1 MRRRPHPL
9 VSTLAAVRQGQGLTQ
24 RMVAERAY
32 LTPSLVGNW
41 ESGWKVPQLP
51 GLIAYADALG
61 YEVVVVPK
69 RGLHAVADYERQEA
83 S

>member
-9 VSTLAAVRQGQGLTQ
+9 VSALAAIRQRQGLTQ

-41 ESGWKVPQLP
+41 ESGWKVPQLQ
-51 GLIAYADALG
+51 GLMAYADVLG
-61 YEVVVVPK
+61 YEVAIVPK
-69 RGLHAVADYERQEA
+69 RGLRAVADIEQREA

>member
-9 VSTLAAVRQGQGLTQ
+9 VSALAAIRQRQNLTQ
-24 RMVAERAY
+24 LQVAERAY
-32 LTPSLVGNW
+32 LAPSLVGNW

-61 YEVVVVPK
+61 YEVALVPK
-69 RGLHAVADYERQEA
+69 RGSHAVADLEQRQA